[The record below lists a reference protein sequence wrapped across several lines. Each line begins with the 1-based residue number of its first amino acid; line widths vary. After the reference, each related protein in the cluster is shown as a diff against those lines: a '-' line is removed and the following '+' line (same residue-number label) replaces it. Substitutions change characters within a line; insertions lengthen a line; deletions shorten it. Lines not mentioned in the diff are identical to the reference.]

1 MWILFQLKH
10 QKKVNNV
17 ILASQWEFSIKLHFF
32 STSIEKGFLVTWPV
46 NSQKKN
52 RIHTDSNF
60 KFPQIPMKFHKIS
73 FRPFTEYNMLLL
85 NSNIYFCYLFLNP
98 EQRLPIEN
106 HFHHQR
112 RIQNTV
118 KHLGWWSVR
127 KQSKALAILIF
138 LTVFKKSRY
147 ILGLEVCNVTISN
160 YNVL

>member
-98 EQRLPIEN
+98 EQRLPIRWSDVLLATKTFKISFEN

-112 RIQNTV
+112 LTN
-118 KHLGWWSVR
+118 HLRLVLR
-127 KQSKALAILIF
+127 TIF
-138 LTVFKKSRY
+138 TTRGVFRTQWN
-147 ILGLEVCNVTISN
+147 I
-160 YNVL
+160 